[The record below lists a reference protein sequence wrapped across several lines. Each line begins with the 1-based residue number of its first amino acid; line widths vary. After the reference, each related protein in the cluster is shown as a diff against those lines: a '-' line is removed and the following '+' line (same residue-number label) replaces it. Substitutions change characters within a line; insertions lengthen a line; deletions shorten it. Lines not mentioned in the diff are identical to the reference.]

1 MSTRFSRR
9 SSTVSIPI
17 TRIYG
22 GNVTA
27 RPYTG
32 NDFTDFKN
40 KKRGKYA
47 FLIPIIGGSVLI
59 GIIIL
64 ISVIAF
70 TNKN

>member
-9 SSTVSIPI
+9 SSTVSIPM
-17 TRIYG
+17 THIYG

-27 RPYTG
+27 RPYDG
-32 NDFTDFKN
+32 RDFTDFKN
-40 KKRGKYA
+40 KKRGKYE
-47 FLIPIIGGSVLI
+47 FLIPIIGSIVFI

-64 ISVIAF
+64 LSVIIF